1 MAIAWAI
8 QSQLAI
14 ANWPKSIDY
23 YSLDFQLQLALAN
36 WQKSSHI
43 QVL

>member
-8 QSQLAI
+8 QSQLAKAI
-14 ANWPKSIDY
+14 WPKSIDG
-23 YSLDFQLQLALAN
+23 YSLDFQLQLALAK
-36 WQKSSHI
+36 WQKSSLI